1 MSDYLA
7 RQGRELLERNGL
19 ASFDALWGLEAE
31 WLEPLNRC
39 RGGWSGVARIELD
52 GGNGTTEVLFLKRQE
67 GHTRRT
73 LSHPLGEPT
82 FAAEM
87 GGILALEA
95 AGLLSMEAVFYGQRK
110 VAGKQRAIL
119 LTRELQGFLP
129 LSQQM
134 QQWQQEGWA
143 NSLGQRRELIQ
154 VVADT
159 IRRLHESKLMHNS
172 LYPKHI
178 FVSLPEHGSPKV
190 CLIDLEK
197 MRRTLC
203 VGHATRRDLDSL
215 NRRTGLWSSSDRM
228 RFLQR
233 YSGQSP
239 LGSATRR
246 LWRRL
251 ARSRISFIKKYE
263 RYA

>member
-1 MSDYLA
+1 MRDYLEQ
-7 RQGRELLERNGL
+7 QGGGLLEHNGL
-19 ASFDALWGLEAE
+19 ASFDALWELDAE
-31 WLEPLNRC
+31 WLEPPNRC

-52 GGNGTTEVLFLKRQE
+52 GGNGATEVLFLKRQE
-67 GHTRRT
+67 GHTRR
-73 LSHPLGEPT
+73 SIRHPLGEPT

-95 AGLLSMEAVFYGQRK
+95 AGIPSLEAIFYGQRV

-119 LTRELQGFLP
+119 LTRELQGFMP
-129 LSQQM
+129 LSLQM
-134 QQWQQEGWA
+134 QRWQEEGWA
-143 NSLGQRRELIQ
+143 NSLGHRRELIK

-159 IRRLHESKLMHNS
+159 LHRLHDSKLMHNA

-178 FVSLPEHGSPKV
+178 FVSLPEHGPPMV
-190 CLIDLEK
+190 RLIDLEK
-197 MRRTLC
+197 MRHTPC
-203 VGHATRRDLDSL
+203 VGYAASRDLDSL
-215 NRRTGLWSSSDRM
+215 NRRTGLWSRTDRM

-239 LGSATRR
+239 LGSAGRR

-251 ARSRISFIKKYE
+251 ARNRINFIKKHE
-263 RYA
+263 QHA